1 VPRHPRLQKR
11 GSRYFL
17 RVKVPTDLR
26 SAIGKRE
33 IRKAL
38 GTSDP
43 REALK
48 RVRKAS
54 VEADAVFETYRVR
67 TAPNASDRV
76 PASEADLERLAL
88 QAFQASERQNLTTFL
103 QTPEGDF
110 EEILSG
116 LRDDESVYRGGL
128 PPFILPSLE
137 KKADELLAA
146 YGLTLYPSSNT
157 YTRFLRLLIRA
168 DLENIQGQRSDTA
181 ATRR

>member
-1 VPRHPRLQKR
+1 
-11 GSRYFL
+11 
-17 RVKVPTDLR
+17 
-26 SAIGKRE
+26 
-33 IRKAL
+33 
-38 GTSDP
+38 
-43 REALK
+43 
-48 RVRKAS
+48 
-54 VEADAVFETYRVR
+54 VEADDVFETYRVR

-128 PPFILPSLE
+128 SSVILRSLE

-146 YGLTLYPSSNT
+146 YGLILGP
-157 YTRFLRLLIRA
+157 
-168 DLENIQGQRSDTA
+168 EQ
-181 ATRR
+181 

>member
-1 VPRHPRLQKR
+1 MRRHPRLQKR

-43 REALK
+43 RGALK
-48 RVRKAS
+48 CVRKAS

-67 TAPNASDRV
+67 TARNASDRV

-116 LRDDESVYRGGL
+116 LRDDESMYRGGL
-128 PPFILPSLE
+128 SPVILPSLE
-137 KKADELLAA
+137 RKRTSCLPQT
-146 YGLTLYPSSNT
+146 GLFW
-157 YTRFLRLLIRA
+157 TR
-168 DLENIQGQRSDTA
+168 TVTH
-181 ATRR
+181 TRGFCGC

>member
-1 VPRHPRLQKR
+1 
-11 GSRYFL
+11 
-17 RVKVPTDLR
+17 
-26 SAIGKRE
+26 
-33 IRKAL
+33 
-38 GTSDP
+38 
-43 REALK
+43 
-48 RVRKAS
+48 

-137 KKADELLAA
+137 KKAAELLAA

-157 YTRFLRLLIRA
+157 YTRLLRLLIRA
-168 DLENIQGQRSDTA
+168 DLENIQRQGSDTA
-181 ATRR
+181 AIRR

>member
-1 VPRHPRLQKR
+1 MSRHPRLQKL

-26 SAIGKRE
+26 WEIGKRE
-33 IRKAL
+33 I
-38 GTSDP
+38 
-43 REALK
+43 
-48 RVRKAS
+48 RKAS

-128 PPFILPSLE
+128 SPVILPSLE
-137 KKADELLAA
+137 RKRTSCLPQT
-146 YGLTLYPSSNT
+146 GLFW
-157 YTRFLRLLIRA
+157 TR
-168 DLENIQGQRSDTA
+168 TVTH
-181 ATRR
+181 TRGFCGC